1 MNQDPKKSQL
11 KVILQYKSLL
21 VASQQRIREHFIK
34 KHKTDIQELA
44 RRQYVVNSAAY
55 HTFLSATAFYLALGE
70 LNAYL
75 EEWQLVKDSVM
86 KHNQCVRM
94 CLNHNITRDRF
105 YTHILMMDE
114 VKTEEPAFYKLA
126 TEIRGQ
132 LNMLRM
138 QLEKAKTSKVE
149 RVAVKAK
156 STPAK
161 KAVKRAAKKTSARKK

>member
-1 MNQDPKKSQL
+1 
-11 KVILQYKSLL
+11 
-21 VASQQRIREHFIK
+21 
-34 KHKTDIQELA
+34 
-44 RRQYVVNSAAY
+44 VNSAAY

-75 EEWQLVKDSVM
+75 EEWQHVKDSVM

-126 TEIRGQ
+126 MEVRTQ
-132 LNMLRM
+132 LNDLRNR
-138 QLEKAKTSKVE
+138 LDKVKSLTSRRKSEKTK
-149 RVAVKAK
+149 K
-156 STPAK
+156 SPAK
-161 KAVKRAAKKTSARKK
+161 KAAKKATKRVAKKSSRKK